1 MTPRQIE
8 ILMRIV
14 GGHIVEKDRV
24 LDAYEVEAL
33 VSLVNEGMVKD
44 SQGRSTVLPVTLD
57 THRLTERGNCF
68 VDVVLKLPLP
78 GRRSEWVMPA

>member
-14 GGHIVEKDRV
+14 GGHVVEKERV
-24 LDAYEVEAL
+24 LDSYEVDAL
-33 VSLVNEGMVKD
+33 ISLINEGMLKD
-44 SQGRSTVLPVTLD
+44 MQGRSTVLPVTLD
-57 THRLTERGNCF
+57 TQRLTERGKCF
-68 VDVVLKLPLP
+68 VEAVLKLPLP